1 MQTHEESA
9 YSIREAII
17 QVIIRWRIL
26 LLLALLGILGAMV
39 RHKYFPVY
47 PGQGKLLIKD
57 QSVSSLNTALSQFA
71 GQSNLVANSGMPL
84 RLDRSLAYLET
95 TGFNHRLAEKI
106 WSQMNDSELPESMS
120 VELRSFGDSLKLDF
134 EAQDPAIKEEQVKH
148 LANSLRTRLRWNK
161 TQGGILMVRVKTDR
175 KAWTIHLI
183 NEALFMA
190 REYLTERELG
200 DIEEASQFFSLQIY
214 EVERRLRDLEVQTMQ
229 ALKRSDM
236 LNVDAERG
244 EASQYLTTLR
254 KNISD
259 TEIKIREGQSVLSE
273 LKGRA
278 QQNTGVSEEAALSK
292 FALSGQI
299 RHLEDDLR
307 TLQIRRET
315 LSEYVKSYG
324 ETKKGI
330 LPVQNEMERIQA
342 NYEFEFKIY
351 ESLRSAMAKI
361 GLEKTFIENQI
372 EILELESPLKVFSRP
387 GFLVLLLIAV
397 TISQILGLFFIA
409 VIELFH

>member
-1 MQTHEESA
+1 METLTQAS

-17 QVIIRWRIL
+17 QVIMRWKIL

-47 PGQGKLLIKD
+47 PGQGKILVKD
-57 QSVSSLNTALSQFA
+57 QSSSSLSTVLSQFS
-71 GQSNLVANSGMPL
+71 GSSLVTNATLGT

-95 TGFNHRLAEKI
+95 TDFNRRLAERI
-106 WSQMNDSELPESMS
+106 WAQLKDPDLPVLMKLELTSFAESLRLNLNVEEPESIDHQINRMANG
-120 VELRSFGDSLKLDF
+120 LR
-134 EAQDPAIKEEQVKH
+134 V
-148 LANSLRTRLRWNK
+148 RLRWNK
-161 TQGGILMVRVKTDR
+161 THGGILVVRVKTDR

-190 REYLTERELG
+190 RDYLTERELR
-200 DIEEASQFFSLQIY
+200 DVEEASQFFSLQIY
-214 EVERRLRDLEVQTMQ
+214 EVERRLRSLELQTMN

-236 LNVDAERG
+236 LSVDAERG

-259 TEIKIREGQSVLSE
+259 TEIKIREGETLLADLVARAE
-273 LKGRA
+273 RDTGR
-278 QQNTGVSEEAALSK
+278 SEEAALSK

-299 RHLEDDLR
+299 RHLEDELR
-307 TLQIRRET
+307 ALRIRRET
-315 LSEYVKSYG
+315 LSDYLKSYG
-324 ETKKGI
+324 QTKKAI

-342 NYEFEFKIY
+342 NYDFEFKVY
-351 ESLRSAMAKI
+351 ENLRSGMAKL

-387 GFLVLLLIAV
+387 GLLVLVLISLTLSQIIGLALIA
-397 TISQILGLFFIA
+397 LH
-409 VIELFH
+409 ELFS